1 MHTQNHWLRC
11 LNVWGLEEV
20 EGGVGGA
27 AHTAGLLVQIPG
39 AGGQPLTGSEG
50 SSDVG
55 DNVLGNI
62 QRVNVVNILN
72 LGNVFGH
79 FHSRNLA

>member
-1 MHTQNHWLRC
+1 MRC

-27 AHTAGLLVQIPG
+27 ADTAGLLVQIAG

-79 FHSRNLA
+79 FRSRNLA

>member
-1 MHTQNHWLRC
+1 MRC

-27 AHTAGLLVQIPG
+27 ADTAGLLVQILG
-39 AGGQPLTGSEG
+39 AGGQPITGGEG

-72 LGNVFGH
+72 LGYIFGH
-79 FHSRNLA
+79 FGSSDLA